1 MQKWIELELAQQPE
15 IGFRKA
21 VVNMVVQA
29 RSPFDPRARRKPRTG
44 VVLAALLLAATVI
57 CFLYFNF
64 VT

>member
-44 VVLAALLLAATVI
+44 VVLAALLLAATAI